1 VSWLDDFQRALEG
14 IGMPARRRRR
24 IYLELEDHLLS
35 DPTAVDRLGDPGDLA
50 ARFADELGATLSR
63 RASFAAFRALAPLG
77 VLFGVLFASQGAA
90 HLGSTDHDLVGPA
103 VIFGTQIAFVGG
115 MLALF
120 RAYRL
125 RDAAAFPAAQA
136 RVLLR
141 RSALGLAGGLLTVAG
156 ILAGALQAPSQVAS
170 WYLSLA
176 YATAGVGAVT
186 LALAGVPFVRAAWL
200 QPVAPGAAGG
210 DLESD
215 LGPLVPMA
223 LRGDPWRLALSI
235 AALVA
240 LCIAVAGVAQGDP
253 FDGLARAL
261 ADALACLAGFLL
273 LGRWLGLR
281 A

>member
-1 VSWLDDFQRALEG
+1 MSWLDDFERALEG

-24 IYLELEDHLLS
+24 IYLELEDHLAS
-35 DPTAVDRLGDPGDLA
+35 DPTAADRLGDPTELA
-50 ARFADELGATLSR
+50 SRFANEVGTSLSR
-63 RASFAAFRALAPLG
+63 RASFAAFLALAPLG
-77 VLFGVLFASQGAA
+77 LLFGVLFALQGAA
-90 HLGSTDHDLVGPA
+90 HLASTDPNLVGPA

-115 MLALF
+115 TLALL

-125 RDAAAFPAAQA
+125 RDAAAVPGSQA

-141 RSALGLAGGLLTVAG
+141 RSALGLAGGLLTVVG
-156 ILAGALQAPSQVAS
+156 ILAGALQVPGHVTS
-170 WYLSLA
+170 WYVSFA
-176 YATAGVGAVT
+176 YATAGIGVLT
-186 LALAGVPFVRAAWL
+186 LLLAGITLMRAARL
-200 QPVAPGAAGG
+200 QPVTPGAAQG

-215 LGPLVPMA
+215 LGPLVPNP
-223 LRGDPWRLALSI
+223 LRGGPWRIAVSI

-240 LCIAVAGVAQGDP
+240 LCIALAGIVQGDP

-261 ADALACLAGFLL
+261 TDALACLAGFLL

>member
-1 VSWLDDFQRALEG
+1 MIWLDDFERALG
-14 IGMPARRRRR
+14 GVRMPARRRRR
-24 IYLELEDHLLS
+24 IYLELEDHLAS
-35 DPTAVDRLGDPGDLA
+35 DATAADRLGDPAELA
-50 ARFADELGATLSR
+50 ARFVNEVGTSLSR
-63 RASFAAFRALAPLG
+63 QASFAIFLALAPLG
-77 VLFGVLFASQGAA
+77 LLFGVLFALQGAA
-90 HLGSTDHDLVGPA
+90 HLGSTDPNLVGPS

-115 MLALF
+115 VLALL

-125 RDAAAFPAAQA
+125 RDAAAVPGAQA
-136 RVLLR
+136 RILLR

-156 ILAGALQAPSQVAS
+156 IVAGALQAPGHVAS
-170 WYLSLA
+170 WYVSLA
-176 YATAGVGAVT
+176 YATAGIGVLT
-186 LALAGVPFVRAAWL
+186 LLLAGITLVRASRL
-200 QPVAPGAAGG
+200 QPVTLGTAQG

-223 LRGDPWRLALSI
+223 LRGNPWRLALST

-240 LCIAVAGVAQGDP
+240 LCIALAGIVQGDP

-261 ADALACLAGFLL
+261 TDAFACLAGFLL